1 MLGGNFKTLSKGQK
15 KWEREEGNV
24 LKIISQGK
32 ISFLPEKKKKNQFK
46 TLQAGLVEVGFP
58 RGLERQGTIMDQE
71 ETQSVLKGADPCVG
85 ITDEMF
91 MSPSPNSYNE
101 A

>member
-1 MLGGNFKTLSKGQK
+1 M
-15 KWEREEGNV
+15 
-24 LKIISQGK
+24 
-32 ISFLPEKKKKNQFK
+32 
-46 TLQAGLVEVGFP
+46 EVSFP

-85 ITDEMF
+85 IIDEMF